1 MSNPEHKDKPV
12 YSLAQMGSFE
22 QFFKKEYPFVCQ
34 IIHIYVN
41 DHARVEDI
49 AQELFAELW
58 VKREAVFIHTSVQAY
73 LRRMAVSRALNYLRD
88 TRKYNWDELDAA
100 NENVQNATFQDPSVI
115 QNMEESELRKII
127 DEAIGKL
134 PEKCRIVFLL
144 SRHEELS
151 YGEISRQLNI
161 SVKTVENQIGKALK
175 LLKLALAGRRG

>member
-12 YSLAQMGSFE
+12 YALAQMGSFE
-22 QFFKKEYPFVCQ
+22 QLFKKEYAFVCQ
-34 IIHIYVN
+34 IVRIYVN
-41 DHARVEDI
+41 DHAKVEDI

-58 VKREAVFIHTSVQAY
+58 VKRESIFIHTSLQAY

-100 NENVQNATFQDPSVI
+100 TENVQNVTYQDPSVI

-127 DEAIGKL
+127 DVAIGKL

-144 SRHEELS
+144 SRDEELS

-175 LLKLALAGRRG
+175 LLKLALANRRG